1 MKQKKL
7 YRALET
13 VASKKFNSEKEL
25 LVEILNQVVDNF
37 QIRITGGRLWR
48 LNTQNECYDLL
59 YQTGNVE
66 KIDCAFILKLKENR
80 IFEKISAE
88 RTILAEETNNYLIEK
103 GIFRYSATGVGEK
116 KTINGKN

>member
-25 LVEILNQVVDNF
+25 LIEILNQVVDNF
-37 QIRITGGRLWR
+37 HIHITGGRLWK
-48 LNTQNECYDLL
+48 LNPSKEQFELL

-66 KIDCAFILKLKENR
+66 KIDPAFILTIKENP
-80 IFEKISAE
+80 IFEKISNE
-88 RTILAEETNNYLIEK
+88 RTILADETNNYLIDR
-103 GIFRYSATGVGEK
+103 GIFRYSSR
-116 KTINGKN
+116 